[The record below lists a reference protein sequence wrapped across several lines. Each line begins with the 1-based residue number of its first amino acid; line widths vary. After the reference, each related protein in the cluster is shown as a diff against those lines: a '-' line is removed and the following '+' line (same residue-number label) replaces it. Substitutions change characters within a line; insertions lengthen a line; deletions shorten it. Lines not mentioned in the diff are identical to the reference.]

1 MSLDDDLARSGR
13 AIASAAAAASGPPGA
28 GRLRARRR
36 RARLLAGTALVLVAC
51 AGAAAVV
58 QARDQGRTVIEPSDQ
73 TPSTR
78 IEAGH
83 GASRLITAEGSS
95 LGSLP
100 AVAPDGTGDP
110 VVGQVAG
117 ELLDDPVVADRLADL
132 GVTGD
137 RGARAALLADAGLV
151 VETTIRPDA
160 LDAARASVGAGGALA
175 SIDPSTGE
183 IVALAGPVGTAEGE
197 AGTLY
202 LPFDM
207 AAALAAGVGP
217 GEQIPAPGEFTTDRS
232 TIAGRPWHVSNID
245 RQDLGTVTVAE
256 AVAQSAYTP
265 WVALFD
271 QGRLDPAAA
280 VDIAG
285 RLGIT
290 PPPPEQVIPA
300 SLLGVDMVE
309 PVALAEAY
317 ATFAT
322 AGRRPDVHVVGRI
335 LAADGTV
342 LYDAASRP
350 ALPGPALDPGIAV
363 QVRNALEQG
372 ICCGSGTEAA
382 LGGDV
387 AQLGQSGSTQGD
399 RDAWFAGSTPD
410 LTTVVWTAGGG
421 LPAQVWRSY
430 TEQAAD
436 PTGQEFPS

>member
-13 AIASAAAAASGPPGA
+13 AIASTAAASGPPGA
-28 GRLRARRR
+28 RRLRARRR

-51 AGAAAVV
+51 AGTAAVL

-117 ELLDDPVVADRLADL
+117 ELLDDPAVADRLAAA

-137 RGARAALLADAGLV
+137 REARAALLADAGLV
-151 VETTIRPDA
+151 IETTIRPQA
-160 LDAARASVGAGGALA
+160 LDAARASVGAGTALV

-183 IVALAGPVGTAEGE
+183 IVALAGPVGTAESE

-217 GEQIPAPGEFTTDRS
+217 AEQIPAPGRFTSSATSAD
-232 TIAGRPWHVSNID
+232 GRPWVVSNID
-245 RQDLGTVTVAE
+245 QRDMGTVTLAE
-256 AVAQSAYTP
+256 AVAQTAYTP
-265 WVALFD
+265 WIALFD
-271 QGRLDPAAA
+271 QGRLDPAAV
-280 VDIAG
+280 VDVAEQ
-285 RLGIT
+285 LGVT
-290 PPPPEQVIPA
+290 RPPPNMVLPA
-300 SLLGVDMVE
+300 SLIGIDSVNAVDM
-309 PVALAEAY
+309 AEAY

-350 ALPGPALDPGIAV
+350 AISGPALDPGIAV
-363 QVRNALEQG
+363 QVRNALEQE
-372 ICCGSGTEAA
+372 ICCGSAADTA

-387 AQLGQSGSTQGD
+387 AQFGQIGRVPVGP
-399 RDAWFAGSTPD
+399 AWFAGSTPD
-410 LTTVVWTAGGG
+410 LTTVVWGG
-421 LPAQVWRSY
+421 LSAQVWHSY
-430 TEQAAD
+430 MEQAA
-436 PTGQEFPS
+436 GAAGAGFPG